1 MRISDQDEPKPA
13 MHNLLT
19 IMQLTFLE
27 MRRRRIV
34 QAALACGAGF
44 LLVFA
49 AAIYL
54 MHNFH
59 HPARA
64 QPLLVIRMFLQVQ
77 TLAGLY
83 AVNLMCVTVAVM
95 LPVDAISGEIASGV
109 MQTLACKPVRRAQIV
124 LGKWLVCWLMIAA
137 YTMAMILG
145 VVLVMRLFTG
155 FSQAHVLAAVGLM
168 TLQGTVLLSVVVAG
182 GARLTTIVNG
192 MIAFGFYSVAVV
204 GGWIE
209 QIGVMMGDS
218 GARYVGTAVS
228 LLSPTDALW
237 RRAVYV
243 LQPPVM
249 AQVSMAPFS
258 VASVPS
264 VAMIWWAAA
273 FAIGALAL
281 SVRWFE
287 KRAL

>member
-1 MRISDQDEPKPA
+1 
-13 MHNLLT
+13 MHNFLT

-34 QAALACGAGF
+34 HAALACAVAY

-49 AAIYL
+49 TAIYL
-54 MHNFH
+54 LNNFH
-59 HPARA
+59 LPVHPRS
-64 QPLLVIRMFLQVQ
+64 LLQIRIFLQLQ

-83 AVNLMCVTVAVM
+83 AVNLMTVTVAVM

-109 MQTLACKPVRRAQIV
+109 MQTLASKPVYRAQIV
-124 LGKWLVCWLMIAA
+124 LSKWLVYWLMIAA
-137 YTMAMILG
+137 YTATMILG
-145 VVLVMRLFTG
+145 VVLLMRLITG

-182 GARLTTIVNG
+182 GARLTTIANG

-209 QIGVMMGDS
+209 QIGTMMGDS
-218 GARYVGTAVS
+218 GARYVGTAIS
-228 LLSPTDALW
+228 LVSPTDALW
-237 RRAVYV
+237 RRTIYL

-249 AQVSMAPFS
+249 SQVSMDPFS
-258 VASVPS
+258 PASVPS
-264 VAMIWWAAA
+264 VAMVWWAAA
-273 FAIGALAL
+273 FAVGALAL
-281 SVRWFE
+281 SVLWFE
-287 KRAL
+287 KRSL

>member
-1 MRISDQDEPKPA
+1 

-34 QAALACGAGF
+34 QAALACGAAC
-44 LLVFA
+44 LVVFA

-54 MHNFH
+54 LHDFH
-59 HPARA
+59 HPART
-64 QPLLVIRMFLQVQ
+64 QSLLQIRMLLQLQ

-83 AVNLMCVTVAVM
+83 AVNLMNVTVAVM

-109 MQTLACKPVRRAQIV
+109 MQTLASKPISRAQIV
-124 LGKWLVCWLMIAA
+124 LGKWLVYWLMIAA
-137 YTMAMILG
+137 YTTAMIVG
-145 VVLVMRLFTG
+145 VVLVMRAITG
-155 FSQAHVLAAVGLM
+155 FSQAHVPAAVGLM

-182 GARLTTIVNG
+182 GARLTTIANG

-218 GARYVGTAVS
+218 GARYVGTAIS
-228 LLSPTDALW
+228 LVSPTDALW
-237 RRAVYV
+237 RRAVYL
-243 LQPPVM
+243 LQPPM
-249 AQVSMAPFS
+249 MSQVSITPFS
-258 VASVPS
+258 PASVPS

-273 FAIGALAL
+273 FAVGGLAL
-281 SVRWFE
+281 SAIWFK
-287 KRAL
+287 KRSL

>member
-1 MRISDQDEPKPA
+1 ML
-13 MHNLLT
+13 NVLT

-34 QAALACGAGF
+34 QAALACGAGC
-44 LLVFA
+44 LVVFA

-54 MHNFH
+54 LHNFH
-59 HPARA
+59 HPAGA
-64 QPLLVIRMFLQVQ
+64 QSLLQSRILLQLQ

-83 AVNLMCVTVAVM
+83 AVNLMAVSVAVM

-109 MQTLACKPVRRAQIV
+109 MQTLASKPIRRAEIV
-124 LGKWLVCWLMIAA
+124 LGKWLVYWLMIAA
-137 YTMAMILG
+137 YTAVM
-145 VVLVMRLFTG
+145 VVGIVLEMRLITG
-155 FSQAHVLAAVGLM
+155 FSQAHVGAAVGLM
-168 TLQGTVLLSVVVAG
+168 TLQGTVLLSIVLAG
-182 GARLTTIVNG
+182 GARLTTVANG

-218 GARYVGTAVS
+218 GARYVGTAIS
-228 LLSPTDALW
+228 LVSPTDALW
-237 RRAVYV
+237 RRALYV

-249 AQVSMAPFS
+249 SQVSMTPFS
-258 VASVPS
+258 PASVPS

-273 FAIGALAL
+273 FAMGALAL
-281 SVRWFE
+281 SAIWFE

>member
-1 MRISDQDEPKPA
+1 MR
-13 MHNLLT
+13 NLLT

-34 QAALACGAGF
+34 LAAIACGAGC
-44 LLVFA
+44 LLVFGV
-49 AAIYL
+49 AIYL
-54 MHNFH
+54 LHTFH
-59 HPARA
+59 HAART
-64 QPLLVIRMFLQVQ
+64 QSLLQNRIFLQLQ

-83 AVNLMCVTVAVM
+83 AANLMAVTVAVM

-109 MQTLACKPVRRAQIV
+109 MQTLASKPIRRAEIV
-124 LGKWLVCWLMIAA
+124 LGKWLVYWLTIAA
-137 YTMAMILG
+137 YTAIM
-145 VVLVMRLFTG
+145 VVGIVLEMRVITG
-155 FSQAHVLAAVGLM
+155 FSQIHVWAAVGLM
-168 TLQGTVLLSVVVAG
+168 TLQGTVLLSIVLAG
-182 GARLTTIVNG
+182 GARLTTVANG

-218 GARYVGTAVS
+218 GARYVGTAIS

-237 RRAVYV
+237 RRALYV

-249 AQVSMAPFS
+249 SQVAMTPFS
-258 VASVPS
+258 PASVPS

-273 FAIGALAL
+273 FAAGALAL
-281 SVRWFE
+281 SVAWFE

>member
-1 MRISDQDEPKPA
+1 ML
-13 MHNLLT
+13 NLLT
-19 IMQLTFLE
+19 LMQLTFLE

-34 QAALACGAGF
+34 LAALACGAGC
-44 LLVFA
+44 LVVFA
-49 AAIYL
+49 TAIYL
-54 MHNFH
+54 LH
-59 HPARA
+59 HFPPPARTLS
-64 QPLLVIRMFLQVQ
+64 LLQSRIFLQLQ

-83 AVNLMCVTVAVM
+83 AVNLMTVTVAVM

-109 MQTLACKPVRRAQIV
+109 MQTLASKPVRRAEIV
-124 LGKWLVCWLMIAA
+124 LAKWLVYWLTIAT
-137 YTMAMILG
+137 YTAIMVLG
-145 VVLVMRLFTG
+145 IVLEMRLITG

-168 TLQGTVLLSVVVAG
+168 TLQGTVLLSVVLAG
-182 GARLTTIVNG
+182 GTRLTTVANG

-218 GARYVGTAVS
+218 GARYIGTAIS

-237 RRAVYV
+237 RRALYV

-249 AQVSMAPFS
+249 SQVAMTPFS
-258 VASVPS
+258 PASVPS

-273 FAIGALAL
+273 FAAGALAMAAI
-281 SVRWFE
+281 WFDQ
-287 KRAL
+287 RAL